1 MGMNIEVTSSLP
13 SQIDTPLLVL
23 PWCQARERQAERP
36 PREFDPLDEALGLT
50 LTRAVA
56 GGDFRGQ
63 RGEMVLLYRQGERG
77 PDRVLLVGVG
87 ERTDLSPERLREVG
101 GRAATR
107 ARELGVTEI
116 CVSPAPAWPAGPLE
130 LELAVRAM
138 VEGVVLGQWRFEEL
152 RSEPDEDAW
161 RPPLVSLGVVVLEGG
176 MREEAEA
183 GAKLG
188 GVLAAA
194 QNYARELAI
203 RPSNIVTPRYLA
215 GEAQRLGEEFGF
227 KVTVL
232 DRGKIQK
239 EGLVALL
246 AVAAGSDEEP
256 RFIAVEYRGAEG
268 KQPLVLVGKGVTFDA
283 GGLSLKTS
291 ENMEKMKYDMSG
303 AAAVL
308 GALRAIAELG
318 LGVNVVGLIPAV
330 ENLPSGHAMRPGDV
344 ISSHSRKTIEVVN
357 TDAEGRLILAD
368 ALNYAARYEPAAILD
383 IATLTGACI
392 VALGHQAI
400 GLMGNDQ
407 ELVEE
412 LRAAGERAG
421 ERAWQLPLWEE
432 YREQMKSEVADIKNA
447 GGRPAG
453 AITAAIFLREFVGS
467 MPWAH
472 LDIAGTAWAE
482 KAGPYQPVGPTGV
495 GVRLLCE
502 WVTGRAS

>member
-1 MGMNIEVTSSLP
+1 MNIDVTVALP

-23 PWCQARERQAERP
+23 PWCQGREQQAERA
-36 PREFDPLDEALGLT
+36 PRELEPLDEALGLT

-63 RGEMVLLYRQGERG
+63 RGEMLLLYRQGERG
-77 PDRVLLVGVG
+77 PDRVLLAGVG
-87 ERTDLSPERLREVG
+87 ARTELSVERLREVG
-101 GRAATR
+101 GRAASR
-107 ARELGVTEI
+107 ARELGVTEL
-116 CVSPAPAWPAGPLE
+116 CLSPAPAWPAGPLE
-130 LELAVRAM
+130 LELAVRGM
-138 VEGVVLGQWRFEEL
+138 VEGVVLGGWRFEEL
-152 RSEPDEDAW
+152 RSEADEDAQ
-161 RPPLVSLGVVVLEGG
+161 RPRLGSLAVLVLEAGL
-176 MREEAEA
+176 RDEAA
-183 GAKLG
+183 RGAELG
-188 GVLAAA
+188 RVVAAA

-203 RPSNIVTPRYLA
+203 RPGNIVNPRYLA
-215 GEAQRLGEEFGF
+215 GEARRLGEELGF

-232 DRGKIQK
+232 DRAKMEK

-256 RFIAVEYRGAEG
+256 CFIAMEYGGAEG
-268 KQPLVLVGKGVTFDA
+268 VRPLALVGKGVTFDA
-283 GGLSLKTS
+283 GGLSLKTP

-308 GALRAIAELG
+308 GAMRAIAELR
-318 LGVNVVGLIPAV
+318 LAVNVVGLIPAV

-344 ISSHSRKTIEVVN
+344 IGSHSRKTIEVVN

-368 ALNYAARYEPAAILD
+368 ALNYAARYEPAAMVD

-407 ELVEE
+407 DLIEE
-412 LRAAGERAG
+412 IRGVGDRAG
-421 ERAWQLPLWEE
+421 ERAWPLPLWEE
-432 YREQMKSEVADIKNA
+432 YREQIKSEVADIKNS

-453 AITAAIFLREFVGS
+453 TITAAMFLREFVGS
-467 MPWAH
+467 MAWAH

-495 GVRLLCE
+495 GVRLLSE
-502 WVTGRAS
+502 WVRGRAG

>member
-1 MGMNIEVTSSLP
+1 MNIEITFSAP

-23 PWCQARERQAERP
+23 PWCQGRERQAERP
-36 PREFDPLDEALGLT
+36 SREFDALDEALGLT

-63 RGEMVLLYRQGERG
+63 RGETLLLYRRGESG

-87 ERTDLSPERLREVG
+87 ERADLSPERLREVG
-101 GRAATR
+101 GHAASR
-107 ARELGVTEI
+107 ARELRLTEI
-116 CVSPAPAWPAGPLE
+116 CLSPAPAWPAGPLE

-152 RSEPDEDAW
+152 RSEPDEEAR
-161 RPPLVSLGVVVLEGG
+161 RPPLVSLGVLVMDAGVRDEAATGG
-176 MREEAEA
+176 AE
-183 GAKLG
+183 LG
-188 GVLAAA
+188 RVLAAA

-203 RPSNIVTPRYLA
+203 RPSNIVNPRYLA

-232 DRGKIQK
+232 DRGKIEK
-239 EGLVALL
+239 EGLVAML

-256 RFIAVEYRGAEG
+256 RFIVMEYGRAEG
-268 KQPLVLVGKGVTFDA
+268 VQPLVLVGKGVTFDA
-283 GGLSLKTS
+283 GGLSLKTP

-308 GALRAIAELG
+308 GAMRAIAELQ
-318 LGVNVVGLIPAV
+318 LNVNVVGLIPAV

-344 ISSHSRKTIEVVN
+344 IGSHSRKTIEVVN

-368 ALNYAARYEPAAILD
+368 ALNYAARYEPEAMVD

-407 ELVEE
+407 ELVDE
-412 LRAAGERAG
+412 LRVAGDRSG

-432 YREQMKSEVADIKNA
+432 YREQMKSEVADIKNS

-453 AITAAIFLREFVGS
+453 TITAAIFLSEFVGS

-482 KAGPYQPVGPTGV
+482 KAGPYQPVGPTGA

-502 WVTGRAS
+502 WVRGRAS